1 MTTKKA
7 TKPKGGLDC
16 PNCEFHIDA
25 ATVARAWFG
34 DPSKSGRKKI
44 LRPCPKGCGLE
55 LGAREMRV
63 PPLRRAARYAPG
75 TPPANRHSTLR
86 VNQPRAIE
94 LTRKGPTQLCPAR
107 ACFATK

>member
-7 TKPKGGLDC
+7 TKPKYGLDC

-44 LRPCPKGCGLE
+44 LRPCPKGCGKE
-55 LGAREMRV
+55 FGAREMRV
-63 PPLRRAARYAPG
+63 HISDCDGPPA
-75 TPPANRHSTLR
+75 TPPAPH
-86 VNQPRAIE
+86 PRTG
-94 LTRKGPTQLCPAR
+94 TRR
-107 ACFATK
+107 

>member
-55 LGAREMRV
+55 LGAREMRIHRCDGGA
-63 PPLRRAARYAPG
+63 PPPPPPPPP
-75 TPPANRHSTLR
+75 TTQPANRHSTLR
-86 VNQPRAIE
+86 VNQPIRWS
-94 LTRKGPTQLCPAR
+94 GQFCV
-107 ACFATK
+107 

>member
-34 DPSKSGRKKI
+34 DGAKSGRKKI

-55 LGAREMRV
+55 LGAREMRDHRCDG
-63 PPLRRAARYAPG
+63 PPA
-75 TPPANRHSTLR
+75 TPPAPLPRKTTR
-86 VNQPRAIE
+86 VKVPQ
-94 LTRKGPTQLCPAR
+94 K
-107 ACFATK
+107 

>member
-25 ATVARAWFG
+25 AAVARAWFG
-34 DPSKSGRKKI
+34 DAAKSGRKKV

-55 LGAREMRV
+55 LGAREMRDHRCDG
-63 PPLRRAARYAPG
+63 PPA
-75 TPPANRHSTLR
+75 TPPAPH
-86 VNQPRAIE
+86 PRPRTG
-94 LTRKGPTQLCPAR
+94 TRR
-107 ACFATK
+107 

>member
-34 DPSKSGRKKI
+34 DPSKSGRKKVM
-44 LRPCPKGCGLE
+44 RPCPKGCGLE
-55 LGAREMRV
+55 LGAREMRIHRCDG
-63 PPLRRAARYAPG
+63 PPA
-75 TPPANRHSTLR
+75 TPPAPY
-86 VNQPRAIE
+86 PRTG
-94 LTRKGPTQLCPAR
+94 TRR
-107 ACFATK
+107 